1 MLMIDLKELLK
12 NYDLILDNF
21 KNWHNLD
28 KLNFKVYDKIKYNLI
43 DDLTLDVI
51 YNDKI
56 DILNQLKELYSYNN
70 NELYVIID
78 RI

>member
-12 NYDLILDNF
+12 NYDLILNNF

-43 DDLTLDVI
+43 DDLTLDII

-56 DILNQLKELYSYNN
+56 DILNQLKELYSYND

>member
-1 MLMIDLKELLK
+1 MIDLKELLK
-12 NYDLILDNF
+12 NYDLILNNF

-28 KLNFKVYDKIKYNLI
+28 KLNFKVYDKIKYNLV
-43 DDLTLDVI
+43 DELTLDII

-56 DILNQLKELYSYNN
+56 DILNQLKELYSYNDN
-70 NELYVIID
+70 DLYVIID

>member
-12 NYDLILDNF
+12 NYDLILNNF

-28 KLNFKVYDKIKYNLI
+28 KLNFKVYDKIKYNLV
-43 DDLTLDVI
+43 DELTLDII

-56 DILNQLKELYSYNN
+56 DILNQLKELYSYNDN
-70 NELYVIID
+70 DLYVIID